1 MDSEQE
7 RIKKSQKIVEQN
19 EKIIKRHYELILSSE
34 EEIRERLSI
43 CASCLHLDGNRVC
56 TACGCGVDLK
66 VKKRTTSCPLGKWL
80 ATIDLDQ

>member
-7 RIKKSQKIVEQN
+7 RIKKSKEIVEQN
-19 EKIIKRHYELILSSE
+19 EKIIRRHYELILSSDE
-34 EEIRERLSI
+34 EMREKLTI
-43 CASCLHLDGNRVC
+43 CESCSYLDDNRVC

-80 ATIDLDQ
+80 ATVNLDQ